1 MIPSRVLLTIASSE
15 ELTIVSK
22 ALRASRSAC
31 EENAFSRLLS
41 IASKSADNH
50 SKCYHALANIVKCK
64 KPPLVTS
71 KLIDV
76 NVGFMLRR
84 FRHNLTLRQFLPDLE

>member
-15 ELTIVSK
+15 ELTIAVSK

-50 SKCYHALANIVKCK
+50 SRCYHALANIVKCK
-64 KPPLVTS
+64 KPQLVTS

-76 NVGFMLRR
+76 NVGFLLRR
-84 FRHNLTLRQFLPDLE
+84 FGAI